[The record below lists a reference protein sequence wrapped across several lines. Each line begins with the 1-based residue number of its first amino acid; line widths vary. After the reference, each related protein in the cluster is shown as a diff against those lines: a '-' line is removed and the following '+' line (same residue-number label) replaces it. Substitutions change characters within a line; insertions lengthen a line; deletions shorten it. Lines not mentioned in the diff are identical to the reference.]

1 MEHDFIPRTL
11 EAEAGRLLLWS
22 EFPFTWGYTV
32 RPCLGN
38 KTNKNPTQIVIIQY
52 FGGGKEIY
60 ALGKQTTLLGLRWVN
75 ISFSNCCQGCDP
87 GCNEPWLVKIRMVSK
102 MEN

>member
-1 MEHDFIPRTL
+1 MVEHDFIPRTL

-52 FGGGKEIY
+52 FGGGEGNLCI
-60 ALGKQTTLLGLRWVN
+60 GETNHPPGLEVGEH
-75 ISFSNCCQGCDP
+75 FFQ
-87 GCNEPWLVKIRMVSK
+87 
-102 MEN
+102 